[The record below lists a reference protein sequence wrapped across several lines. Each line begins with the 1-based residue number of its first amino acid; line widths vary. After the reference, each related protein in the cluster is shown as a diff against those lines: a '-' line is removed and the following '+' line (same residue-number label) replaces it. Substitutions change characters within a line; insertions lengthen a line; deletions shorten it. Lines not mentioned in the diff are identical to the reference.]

1 VHHLAEISID
11 RLVNDT
17 SLWFPL
23 GKSDQ
28 IRQHKA
34 ELLRPD
40 TFNASYLD
48 AGAIFSLNRITG
60 SGMFC

>member
-1 VHHLAEISID
+1 MHHLAEISID

-40 TFNASYLD
+40 TFSASDLY
-48 AGAIFSLNRITG
+48 AGVFFSLTG
-60 SGMFC
+60 SGIFC